1 MSTLSSPRSIEYV
14 ESNFSPVNAHANS
27 IVDNEKQYSRLK
39 RFSADRALIKNIAII
54 ALVVGILAILL
65 AYAYSRAN
73 APIIEIVERPVYIDK
88 PVYTIVKIPD
98 PELSQIVEVPV
109 YIEKQVKV
117 PIQVGAVTDEFSF
130 FHKEFVAIDGIY
142 SVTVGASYESVNS
155 PYPEEQWCY
164 ADGKKSKSTNTNN
177 RINLANKTGTSSA
190 VSKSFTSKD
199 AKEFGTSIA
208 SLKQAVK
215 NCIWY
220 PDRPP
225 IEDIASI
232 SPEIIDPKVPG
243 AKIPPSSGGKSGTG
257 FYINEN
263 GYLLTN
269 NHVVDSCSS
278 VWIDDGNSKIQ
289 ASIIKVNANLDIAVL
304 RINKKTSAYA
314 IFGQVRTG
322 EDVMTLGFPLGDIL
336 GDEIKATKGVV
347 SALVG
352 YQGDKD
358 YLQFTAPIQPGN
370 SGGPLLNEGGFV
382 VGINTSNLVGEDLQ
396 NINFAIKGT
405 SALNFLGQY
414 GIEFEH
420 KDYVDAISSADI
432 VEQSKEFTVRILCNN

>member
-54 ALVVGILAILL
+54 ALVLGVLAILL

-73 APIIEIVERPVYIDK
+73 APIIEIVEKPVYIDK
-88 PVYTIVKIPD
+88 PVYTIVKVPD
-98 PELSQIVEVPV
+98 PELSQVVEVPV
-109 YIEKQVKV
+109 YIEKLVKV
-117 PIQVGAVTDEFSF
+117 PFQIGGVTDEFSF
-130 FHKEFVAIDGIY
+130 FHKELVSIDGIY

-190 VSKSFTSKD
+190 VSKTFTSTD
-199 AKEFGTSIA
+199 AKEFGASIA

-225 IEDIASI
+225 IEDISSV
-232 SPEIIDPKVPG
+232 SPIITDPQVPG
-243 AKIPPSSGGKSGTG
+243 TKIPPSEGGKSGTG

-269 NHVVDSCSS
+269 NHVVDSCTSI
-278 VWIDDGNSKIQ
+278 WIDDGKSKIQ
-289 ASIIKVNANLDIAVL
+289 ASIIKTDANLDIAVL
-304 RINKKTSAYA
+304 RINKKTKIYA

-322 EDVMTLGFPLGDIL
+322 EDVMTLGFPLSSVL
-336 GDEIKATKGVV
+336 GDVIKATKGVV

-405 SALNFLGQY
+405 SALKFLGQY

-420 KDYVDAISSADI
+420 KDYIDAISSADI

>member
-27 IVDNEKQYSRLK
+27 IVDNEKQHSRLK

-73 APIIEIVERPVYIDK
+73 APIIEIVEKPVYIDK
-88 PVYTIVKIPD
+88 PVYTIIKVPD
-98 PELSQIVEVPV
+98 PELSQVIEVPV
-109 YIEKQVKV
+109 YIEKLVKV

-130 FHKEFVAIDGIY
+130 FHKELVSIDGIY

-199 AKEFGTSIA
+199 AKEFGASIA

-232 SPEIIDPKVPG
+232 SPEIIDPKAPG

-289 ASIIKVNANLDIAVL
+289 ASIIKVNAKLDIAVL

-336 GDEIKATKGVV
+336 GEEIKATKGVV

>member
-199 AKEFGTSIA
+199 AKEFGASIA

-232 SPEIIDPKVPG
+232 SPEIIDPKAPG

-405 SALNFLGQY
+405 SALKFLGQY

>member
-199 AKEFGTSIA
+199 AKEFGASIA

-232 SPEIIDPKVPG
+232 SPEIIDPKAPG

-414 GIEFEH
+414 GIESEH

>member
-177 RINLANKTGTSSA
+177 RINLSNKTGTSSA

-199 AKEFGTSIA
+199 AKEFGASIA

-232 SPEIIDPKVPG
+232 SPEIIDPKAPG

>member
-1 MSTLSSPRSIEYV
+1 MSSIALPRSIEFI
-14 ESNFSPVNAHANS
+14 ESDFSPINAHADG
-27 IVDNEKQYSRLK
+27 IVDNERQLSRLK
-39 RFSADRALIKNIAII
+39 RFKADRALIKNIAII
-54 ALVVGILAILL
+54 ALVLGILAILFAF
-65 AYAYSRAN
+65 AYNRAN
-73 APIIEIVERPVYIDK
+73 APVIDVVEKPIYIDK
-88 PVYTIVKIPD
+88 PVYTTIKVPD
-98 PELSQIVEVPV
+98 PNLSQVIEVPV

-130 FHKEFVAIDGIY
+130 FHRELLNQDDIY

-177 RINLANKTGTSSA
+177 RINLANKSGTSA
-190 VSKSFTSKD
+190 PISKRFTSKD
-199 AKEFGTSIA
+199 AKEFGASIA

-215 NCIWY
+215 NCVWY
-220 PDRPP
+220 PDKPP
-225 IEDIASI
+225 IEDIDSI
-232 SPEIIDPKVPG
+232 TPIIVDPQVPG
-243 AKIPPSSGGKSGTG
+243 TNLPPGSGGKSGTG

-269 NHVVDSCSS
+269 HHVIDSCSS
-278 VWIDDGNSKIQ
+278 VWIDDGSSKIQ
-289 ASIIKVNANLDIAVL
+289 ASIIRVNANLDIAVL
-304 RINKKTSAYA
+304 RVNKKTNAYA

-322 EDVMTLGFPLGDIL
+322 EDVMTLGFPLGDVL

-382 VGINTSNLVGEDLQ
+382 VGINTSNLVGDELQ

-405 SALNFLGQY
+405 SALRFLGQY

-420 KDYVDAISSADI
+420 KDYDDAISSADI
-432 VEQSKEFTVRILCNN
+432 AEKSKEFTVRILCYN

>member
-1 MSTLSSPRSIEYV
+1 MSALSSPRSIEYV

-73 APIIEIVERPVYIDK
+73 APIIEIVEKPVYIDK
-88 PVYTIVKIPD
+88 PVYTIIKVPD
-98 PELSQIVEVPV
+98 PELSQVIEVPV
-109 YIEKQVKV
+109 YIEKLVKV

-130 FHKEFVAIDGIY
+130 FHKELVSIDGIY

-164 ADGKKSKSTNTNN
+164 ANGKSSKSANISN
-177 RINLANKTGTSSA
+177 RIYLANKSGTNSPI
-190 VSKSFTSKD
+190 SKSFTSKD
-199 AKEFGTSIA
+199 VKEFGVTINK
-208 SLKQAVK
+208 LKEAVK
-215 NCIWY
+215 KCVWY

-232 SPEIIDPKVPG
+232 SPEIIDPKAPG
-243 AKIPPSSGGKSGTG
+243 AKKPPGSGGKSGTG

-352 YQGDKD
+352 YQGNKD

>member
-39 RFSADRALIKNIAII
+39 RFSADRALIKNFAII
-54 ALVVGILAILL
+54 ALVTGLLAILL
-65 AYAYSRAN
+65 AFAYNKAK
-73 APIIEIVERPVYIDK
+73 APVIDVVEKPVYIPK
-88 PVYTIVKIPD
+88 PEYITVKVPD
-98 PELSQIVEVPV
+98 PDKSIIVEVPIIV
-109 YIEKQVKV
+109 DRIVKV
-117 PIQVGAVTDEFSF
+117 PIQVGVVTDEFSF
-130 FHKEFVAIDGIY
+130 FHKEFVSIDGIY

-177 RINLANKTGTSSA
+177 RINLANKTGTNSA
-190 VSKSFTSKD
+190 VSKTFTSTD
-199 AKEFGTSIA
+199 AKEFGASIA

-215 NCIWY
+215 SCIWY

-232 SPEIIDPKVPG
+232 SPEIIDPKAPG

-257 FYINEN
+257 FFINEN

-304 RINKKTSAYA
+304 RINRKTNAYA

-322 EDVMTLGFPLGDIL
+322 EDVMTLGFPLGNIL
-336 GDEIKATKGVV
+336 GEEIKATKGVV

-420 KDYVDAISSADI
+420 KDYVDAVSSADI

>member
-1 MSTLSSPRSIEYV
+1 MSALSSPRSIEYI

-199 AKEFGTSIA
+199 AKEFGASIA

-232 SPEIIDPKVPG
+232 SPEIIDPKAPG

>member
-130 FHKEFVAIDGIY
+130 FHKELVAIDGIY

-199 AKEFGTSIA
+199 AKEFGASIA

-232 SPEIIDPKVPG
+232 SPEIIDPKAPG

-432 VEQSKEFTVRILCNN
+432 VEQSKELQ